1 MHEPITYE
9 PIYEPHYEG
18 DTYRFGVAYLRH
30 ETAESESDDYE
41 EPYPDLD
48 EQRRIIQS
56 LACAAEALIIAEFID
71 DCGPIEAEQRP
82 ALSDLLDYWNEKHP
96 SVMFA
101 ASERVLA
108 FDTHDS
114 FWFRA
119 ALNAD
124 RPESLITDGD

>member
-1 MHEPITYE
+1 MNDYG
-9 PIYEPHYEG
+9 PIYEPHHEG
-18 DTYRFGVAYLRH
+18 DTYRFGVAYLRA
-30 ETAESESDDYE
+30 ETGALNDAADEYESS
-41 EPYPDLD
+41 YPDLE
-48 EQRRIIQS
+48 EQRHVIQG
-56 LACAAEALIIAEFID
+56 LARAAETLIIAEFID

-82 ALSDLLDYWNEKHP
+82 ALSDLLDFWHERHP

-119 ALNAD
+119 ALSAD
-124 RPESLITDGD
+124 QPERLITNGD